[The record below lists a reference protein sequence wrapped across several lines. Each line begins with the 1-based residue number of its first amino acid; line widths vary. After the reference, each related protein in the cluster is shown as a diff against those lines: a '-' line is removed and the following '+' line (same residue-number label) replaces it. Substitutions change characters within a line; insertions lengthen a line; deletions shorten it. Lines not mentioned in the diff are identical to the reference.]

1 MTEKE
6 IKINVIPSEN
16 RPPDKRVLSMKY
28 RKTLPQIPSNIM
40 LLGRA
45 GAGKSSCLYTLLH
58 DGYVTPKGKSV
69 FDEMIIYLGT
79 QDSVSAFEE
88 IKCKNKVI
96 LHDFNQDDFEEYIED
111 LKKHQMEKI
120 NKGKSPRN
128 ICIVFDDFVGE
139 NILKPYKGKA
149 PLIQRI
155 ALTSRHELNTSLIIC
170 SQIYKSNG
178 LCNVALRNNINYY
191 ICYALARNDL
201 DKIIEEHQGFY
212 EKDELMDHMLR
223 IFQKPHNFM
232 MINYKKPEQ
241 ERYTEGFVKLLPPP
255 KCMANSV
262 VFNKNKKQLIVDK
275 DAKEIKDNKQVK
287 G

>member
-88 IKCKNKVI
+88 IKCKK
-96 LHDFNQDDFEEYIED
+96 
-111 LKKHQMEKI
+111 
-120 NKGKSPRN
+120 
-128 ICIVFDDFVGE
+128 
-139 NILKPYKGKA
+139 
-149 PLIQRI
+149 
-155 ALTSRHELNTSLIIC
+155 
-170 SQIYKSNG
+170 
-178 LCNVALRNNINYY
+178 
-191 ICYALARNDL
+191 
-201 DKIIEEHQGFY
+201 
-212 EKDELMDHMLR
+212 
-223 IFQKPHNFM
+223 
-232 MINYKKPEQ
+232 
-241 ERYTEGFVKLLPPP
+241 
-255 KCMANSV
+255 
-262 VFNKNKKQLIVDK
+262 
-275 DAKEIKDNKQVK
+275 
-287 G
+287 